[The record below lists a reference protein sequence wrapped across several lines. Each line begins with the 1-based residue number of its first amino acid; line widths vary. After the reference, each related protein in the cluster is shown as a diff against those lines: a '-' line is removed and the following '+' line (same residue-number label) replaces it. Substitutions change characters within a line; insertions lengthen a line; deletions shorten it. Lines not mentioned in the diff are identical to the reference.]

1 MKEVI
6 INRELKNQNKINK
19 RSTARLIAVQ
29 TLYQYYFYEQE
40 RDLDILKKELLD
52 NYILSEESQEE
63 SYHNKIDAGLLQIL
77 TSNIV
82 TLLPEIDRD
91 INEFLQEQWSLEKL
105 PDILL
110 QILRIA
116 NLELKL
122 AKNTPV
128 KVILSEYVDI
138 AACFY
143 DSQKVTFVN
152 SILES
157 LAKKNRPNEFKK

>member
-1 MKEVI
+1 LKKAINKEL
-6 INRELKNQNKINK
+6 NNQNKINN

-29 TLYQYYFYEQE
+29 ALYQYYFYEQE

-52 NYILSEESQEE
+52 NYLLSEEREEE
-63 SYHNKIDAGLLQIL
+63 SYHGKIDKGLLQKL
-77 TSNIV
+77 TSNVIA
-82 TLLPEIDRD
+82 LIPEIDRE
-91 INEFLQEQWSLEKL
+91 INDFLQGQWSLEKL

-110 QILRIA
+110 QIIRVA

-122 AKNTPV
+122 AKDTPV
-128 KVILSEYVDI
+128 KVILNEYVDI

-157 LAKKNRPNEFKK
+157 LAKKNRPDEFKK

>member
-1 MKEVI
+1 MKKA
-6 INRELKNQNKINK
+6 INKELNNQNKINK

-29 TLYQYYFYEQE
+29 ALYQYYFYEQE

-52 NYILSEESQEE
+52 NYLLSEEREEE
-63 SYHNKIDAGLLQIL
+63 SYHGKIDKGLLQKL
-77 TSNIV
+77 TSNVI
-82 TLLPEIDRD
+82 TLIPEIDRE
-91 INEFLQEQWSLEKL
+91 ISEFLQGQWSLEKL
-105 PDILL
+105 PDISL
-110 QILRIA
+110 QIIRVA

-122 AKNTPV
+122 AKDTPV
-128 KVILSEYVDI
+128 KVILNEYVDI

-157 LAKKNRPNEFKK
+157 LAKKNRPDEFKK

>member
-1 MKEVI
+1 MTKAINKEL
-6 INRELKNQNKINK
+6 NNQNKINK

-29 TLYQYYFYEQE
+29 ALYQYYFYEQE

-52 NYILSEESQEE
+52 NYLLSEEREEE
-63 SYHNKIDAGLLQIL
+63 SYHGKIDKGLLQKL
-77 TSNIV
+77 TSNVI
-82 TLLPEIDRD
+82 TLIPEIDRE
-91 INEFLQEQWSLEKL
+91 INEFLQGQWSLEKL
-105 PDILL
+105 PDISL
-110 QILRIA
+110 QIIRVA

-122 AKNTPV
+122 AKDTPV
-128 KVILSEYVDI
+128 KVILNEYVDI

-157 LAKKNRPNEFKK
+157 LAKKNRPDEFKK

>member
-1 MKEVI
+1 MKKA
-6 INRELKNQNKINK
+6 INKELNNQNKINN

-29 TLYQYYFYEQE
+29 ALYQYYFYEQE

-52 NYILSEESQEE
+52 NYLLSEEREEE
-63 SYHNKIDAGLLQIL
+63 SYHGKIDKGLLQKL
-77 TSNIV
+77 TSNVIA
-82 TLLPEIDRD
+82 LIPEIDRE
-91 INEFLQEQWSLEKL
+91 INDFLQGQWSLEKL

-110 QILRIA
+110 QIIRVA

-122 AKNTPV
+122 AKDTPV
-128 KVILSEYVDI
+128 KVILNEYVDI

-157 LAKKNRPNEFKK
+157 LAKKNRPDEFKK

>member
-1 MKEVI
+1 MKKA
-6 INRELKNQNKINK
+6 INKELNNQNKINK

-29 TLYQYYFYEQE
+29 ALYQYYFYEQE

-52 NYILSEESQEE
+52 NYLLSEEREEE
-63 SYHNKIDAGLLQIL
+63 SYHGKIDKGLLQKL
-77 TSNIV
+77 TSNVI
-82 TLLPEIDRD
+82 TLIPEIDRE
-91 INEFLQEQWSLEKL
+91 INEFLQGQWSLEKL
-105 PDILL
+105 PDISL
-110 QILRIA
+110 QIIRVA

-122 AKNTPV
+122 AKDTPV
-128 KVILSEYVDI
+128 KVILNEYVDI

-157 LAKKNRPNEFKK
+157 LAKKNRPDEFKK